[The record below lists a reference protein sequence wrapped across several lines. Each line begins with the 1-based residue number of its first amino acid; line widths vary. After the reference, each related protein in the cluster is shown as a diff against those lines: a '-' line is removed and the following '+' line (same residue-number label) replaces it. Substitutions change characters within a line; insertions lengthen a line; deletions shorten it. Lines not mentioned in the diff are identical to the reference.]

1 MNVNSEIDLQCL
13 KQFFFF
19 PKTTIFYIIFV
30 INIPSLDHTSLHIPI
45 LEIQDQE
52 APASEVLP
60 VVEEQLEQ
68 DVLQHQDVHSSVSL
82 TEEDKVEELD
92 KGQFTVI
99 IHFSLSQWIDVLGVI
114 TTDL

>member
-1 MNVNSEIDLQCL
+1 MSYIVDFQ
-13 KQFFFF
+13 
-19 PKTTIFYIIFV
+19 KTTIFNIIFV
-30 INIPSLDHTSLHIPI
+30 INIPSLDHTSLQHIPI
-45 LEIQDQE
+45 VEIQDQE

-82 TEEDKVEELD
+82 TEEDNVEELD
-92 KGQFTVI
+92 KGSFTLI
-99 IHFSLSQWIDVLGVI
+99 IHFSLSQWIDLLGVI